1 MQSGSEQ
8 VPHTTTHIERPP
20 KGGVPLQRGESI
32 SFTTHLWVNSGS
44 WMVHTIASVYQAID
58 LEIMDPASVS

>member
-8 VPHTTTHIERPP
+8 VPHTTTHTGRPP
-20 KGGVPLQRGESI
+20 KGGVPPRRGESI
-32 SFTTHLWVNSGS
+32 SFITQLWVNLGS

-58 LEIMDPASVS
+58 LETMDPASVS

>member
-8 VPHTTTHIERPP
+8 VPHTTTHKGRPL
-20 KGGVPLQRGESI
+20 KRAVPPQRGESI
-32 SFTTHLWVNSGS
+32 SFTTELCVNSGS

-58 LEIMDPASVS
+58 LRLWTQLV